1 MKKIL
6 FLLFISLCVFS
17 CKQEINNEFDNV
29 VLCYYGRSPIGTT
42 FEVPVR
48 FYNNG
53 KEIATFTLYSYNDDL
68 ENGIYKYNDTTYAGV
83 NWVRNSY
90 YVDKTFYKGLCKW
103 GDKIITDG
111 SVTVTKGNDTYTFIV
126 DVTDNTGEKH
136 TGKFK
141 GNVTKENKYPQS
153 EIKGKFAEVYVTDS
167 GWQGAHKLMIGLMG
181 GDKFYG
187 LQIYYSMPCEEMP
200 NDIVG
205 LYQINDGSTDYWSK
219 YWSNGLV
226 PFLESDC
233 FKLVDG
239 QITVSRDNNKYKIDV
254 DVTDVNGYRIQECF
268 DGGYFGSSIY

>member
-1 MKKIL
+1 MKKYVFIF
-6 FLLFISLCVFS
+6 FLSIYCFS
-17 CKQEINNEFDNV
+17 CKQEINNEFDKV
-29 VLCYYGRSPIGTT
+29 ILYYYGRSPIGTT
-42 FEVPVR
+42 FEVPVQ
-48 FYNNG
+48 FYNSG
-53 KEIATFTLYSYNDDL
+53 KEIASFTLYSYNADL
-68 ENGIYKYNDTTYAGV
+68 ENGIYKYNDTTYAGI

-111 SVTVTKGNDTYTFIV
+111 SVTVTKENNTYTFIV
-126 DVTDNTGEKH
+126 DVIDNTGKKH

-153 EIKGKFAEVYVTDS
+153 EIKGKFAEVYVADT
-167 GWQGAHKLMIGLMG
+167 GWQGAHKLMIGLEG
-181 GDKFYG
+181 GDTFYS
-187 LQIYYSMPCEEMP
+187 LKIYYSVPCEEMP

-205 LYQINDGSTDYWSK
+205 VYQINNGIQSSK
-219 YWSNGLV
+219 YWCDILNRNMINLA
-226 PFLESDC
+226 
-233 FKLVDG
+233 DG